1 MFIENYKKEDFIVME
16 KEDLVDL
23 IIQYKD
29 NIKELESKLDNSE
42 SEISDLEDEIAN
54 LEYELEEKNIPFSS
68 QIEESVIDYESLIY
82 ILNRDNMLTD
92 ELKNELDYI
101 LKYHNNLKW
110 VDEI

>member
-1 MFIENYKKEDFIVME
+1 MFIENYKKEDFMIME

-29 NIKELESKLDNSE
+29 NIKELENKVDDREN
-42 SEISDLEDEIAN
+42 EISDLEDEIAS
-54 LEYELEEKNIPFSS
+54 LEYELEENNIPFSS
-68 QIEESVIDYESLIY
+68 QIEESVIDYESLIF

-92 ELKNELDYI
+92 KLKNELDYI

>member
-1 MFIENYKKEDFIVME
+1 MLLEIQTYNEEN
-16 KEDLVDL
+16 
-23 IIQYKD
+23 
-29 NIKELESKLDNSE
+29 ESK
-42 SEISDLEDEIAN
+42 ISDLENDIDDLEMEILELQNELDEN
-54 LEYELEEKNIPFSS
+54 SIPFSS